1 LETIQGRKLF
11 VEIRYLYLPSPFS
24 KSQRVIAKKAEYE
37 SIQELFFKVNI
48 EFKMRKYQ
56 IQKLNGFA
64 IEKMTGSRLL
74 LSKAL

>member
-1 LETIQGRKLF
+1 M
-11 VEIRYLYLPSPFS
+11 PSPFS

-37 SIQELFFKVNI
+37 SIQELFFKVNTRVEDEKI
-48 EFKMRKYQ
+48 PNK
-56 IQKLNGFA
+56 KLNGFV